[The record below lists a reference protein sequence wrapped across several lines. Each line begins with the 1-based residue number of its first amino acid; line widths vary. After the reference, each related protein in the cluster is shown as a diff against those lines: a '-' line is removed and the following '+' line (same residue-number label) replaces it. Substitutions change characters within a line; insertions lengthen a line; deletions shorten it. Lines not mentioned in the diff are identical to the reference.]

1 MDIRVEYLSTSKTIL
16 FAGSELKYYL
26 SKINNTISFSQD
38 TEQSDSFLILNVL
51 QMKMNT
57 KLKSPI

>member
-1 MDIRVEYLSTSKTIL
+1 MRLKMDIRVEYLSTSKTIL

-38 TEQSDSFLILNVL
+38 TEQTDETYRKKTIPRTLS
-51 QMKMNT
+51 
-57 KLKSPI
+57 